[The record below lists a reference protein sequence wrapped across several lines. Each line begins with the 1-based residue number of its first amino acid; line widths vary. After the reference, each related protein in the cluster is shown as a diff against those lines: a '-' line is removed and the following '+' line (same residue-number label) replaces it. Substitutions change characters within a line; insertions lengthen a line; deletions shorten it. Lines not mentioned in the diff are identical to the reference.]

1 MRVRRLVFLVAVICL
16 IGGWL
21 FWQQA
26 EPASAAPAPQQPVSN
41 SDAIHVETKLVLVD
55 TVVTDKKG
63 DYVRDLTAKDFKVWE
78 NNKEQAITTF
88 SFEDDSAS
96 PAKNQKRYMVL
107 FFDNSTMD
115 TGDQVR
121 ARQAAAQ
128 FIDANAGPNRLMAV
142 IDFGGSVHIAQ
153 NFTADAERLKQV
165 VGGVKGSSVSPNAAP
180 VEVASLSAPSMP
192 SLLGMNNP
200 EADFGAHTVMLALR
214 SLAKNLASVPG
225 RKTLVMLTSGFP
237 LTADRQSE
245 LTAVIDSCNKAN
257 VAVYPIDVR
266 GLVVPEMTAPHSMLR
281 HSSSE
286 SARIIPAALSY
297 GVNYSASPAP
307 AYSFFW
313 VAPFVVAW
321 ADPPQHGGGGGGGG
335 GGGHGGGG
343 TGGGGTGGGT
353 GSGGGGGHGGTG
365 GTGGTGTG
373 GSGGHGGNGG
383 TGGTGGTG
391 AGGLGATSLY
401 NQPRQIVPQFP
412 ESATTNQQVLYQL
425 ADGTGGFVII
435 NTNDLLGGL
444 EKIAKDQSQYY
455 VLGYKPAESQEGNC
469 YTLRV
474 KVDRGGT
481 NVRSRSGYCN
491 VRPQDLLAGNPIEKD
506 LESHAAGEMAGN
518 VNASMRA
525 PFFYT
530 SPNTARIDL
539 VVDIPADAI
548 KFEKVKGKQH
558 SALNVLGIA
567 YKPDGTVGAR
577 FSDTVNLDFDGKK
590 EVEEFQKKP
599 FHYENQF
606 EVASGQY
613 NLKVVFNSGSQSFG
627 KLQMPVVIDPY
638 DGKQFSLSGLALTN
652 ETHRLSEA
660 PPSGLDGLLLD
671 DKKPL
676 VVSGLQIVPSATNH
690 FKKTENV
697 GVYLEVYAPSLLGS
711 SPPKL
716 VGVELRIVDS
726 KTKEQKSTT
735 GLINVAAAV
744 QPGSP
749 LIPLG
754 LRLPIASL
762 SPGSYQVELKG
773 QDSAGNSTSV
783 RSADFE
789 VE

>member
-1 MRVRRLVFLVAVICL
+1 MRIRRLVLMVAVICL
-16 IGGWL
+16 ASGWMM
-21 FWQQA
+21 WQQTA
-26 EPASAAPAPQQPVSN
+26 PVSAAPAPQQAA
-41 SDAIHVETKLVLVD
+41 SDSSAIHVETRLVLVD

-63 DYVRDLTAKDFKVWE
+63 NYIRDLTAKDFKVWE

-88 SFEDDSAS
+88 SFEEDSAS

-115 TGDQVR
+115 MGDQVR

-142 IDFGGSVHIAQ
+142 IDFGGSVRIAQ
-153 NFTADAERLKQV
+153 NFTADAERLKRV
-165 VGGVKGSSVSPNAAP
+165 VSGVKGSSVSPNAAP
-180 VEVASLSAPSMP
+180 VEVASLGAPPVP

-214 SLAKNLASVPG
+214 SVAKNLASVPG

-245 LTAVIDSCNKAN
+245 LTAVIDTCNKAN

-266 GLVVPEMTAPHSMLR
+266 GLVVPEMTAPHSMLW

-297 GVNYSASPAP
+297 GGSPADGYP
-307 AYSFFW
+307 FLRF
-313 VAPFVVAW
+313 APFVAAW

-335 GGGHGGGG
+335 GGHGGGGG
-343 TGGGGTGGGT
+343 TGGGGTGGGGT
-353 GSGGGGGHGGTG
+353 GGGGTGGHGGTG

-373 GSGGHGGNGG
+373 GGTGGHGG
-383 TGGTGGTG
+383 TGGTGGGHSGGGGTG
-391 AGGLGATSLY
+391 TGGVGSGLAASSLY

-491 VRPQDLLAGNPIEKD
+491 VRPKDLLAGNPIEKD
-506 LESHAAGEMAGN
+506 LESHAAGELPGN
-518 VNASMRA
+518 VTAAMEA

-530 SPNTARIDL
+530 SPNTARVDL
-539 VVDIPADAI
+539 AVDIPAPAI

-558 SALNVLGIA
+558 SAVNVLGIA
-567 YKPDGTVGAR
+567 YNPDGTIGAR

-590 EVEEFQKKP
+590 EVEEFQKRP

-606 EVASGQY
+606 EVASGHY

-627 KLQMPVVIDPY
+627 KLQMPLVIDPY

-652 ETHRLSEA
+652 EAHRISDS
-660 PPSGLDGLLLD
+660 PPLGMDGLLLD

-676 VVSGLQIVPSATNH
+676 VASGMQIVPSATNH
-690 FKKTENV
+690 FKKTDNA
-697 GVYLEVYAPSLLGS
+697 GVYLEVYAPL
-711 SPPKL
+711 L
-716 VGVELRIVDS
+716 VGAAPPGWLLNS
-726 KTKEQKSTT
+726 K
-735 GLINVAAAV
+735 LW
-744 QPGSP
+744 
-749 LIPLG
+749 IP
-754 LRLPIASL
+754 RP
-762 SPGSYQVELKG
+762 K
-773 QDSAGNSTSV
+773 N
-783 RSADFE
+783 RR
-789 VE
+789 